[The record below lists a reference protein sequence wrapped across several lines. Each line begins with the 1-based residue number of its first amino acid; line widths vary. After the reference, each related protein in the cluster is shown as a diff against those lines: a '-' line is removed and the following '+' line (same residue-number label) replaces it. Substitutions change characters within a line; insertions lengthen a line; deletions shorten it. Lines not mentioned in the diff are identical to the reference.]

1 MTDHDQLVASLKHRL
16 GELRS
21 RAGAIEDE
29 LRQPLDA
36 DFSDQAID
44 LADDEALAEVDV
56 IARGEIAEIEAT
68 LTRIESGSYGRCAR
82 CGGPIADERLA
93 ALPTASRCINCA

>member
-1 MTDHDQLVASLKHRL
+1 MTKHDQLIGSLTHRL

-21 RAGAIEDE
+21 RADAIEDE

-36 DFSDQAID
+36 DFGDQAIE
-44 LADDEALAEVDV
+44 LADDEALAGIDA
-56 IARGEIAEIEAT
+56 IARREIAQIEAT
-68 LTRIESGSYGRCAR
+68 LTRIESGSYGRCTS

-93 ALPTASRCINCA
+93 ALPTVSHCINCA